1 MSRKTHARNE
11 SQPSKDA
18 QVVNLTLSELKTLM
32 QSIAAEVFDSKKE
45 KLKTEIED
53 ECEYQVYIQSE
64 EIEKTF
70 EKFKKELKR
79 KGETV
84 EYKKLIKEQC
94 EESLKSCN
102 ETLQD
107 EIKSRNAQI
116 EALKKENLKMTR
128 SLDKMKFHL
137 NCKDAKLEEMKL
149 KLDQVEQ
156 NQYDRNVRV
165 VGMPEQKDEIND
177 LESIQKMAKTAFAM
191 NVEKN
196 DVVEVYRLGKVTER
210 KKIRD
215 LIVKFRKKSTRDQF
229 YNSRKRLMHKEEQPN
244 VFINDHLTEHRAN
257 IFFEARRLV
266 KVRKLHSAW
275 TQKGNILVRREES
288 DKPKQIRSHEQ
299 LAETIGETENRILN
313 PDEESSDED

>member
-1 MSRKTHARNE
+1 
-11 SQPSKDA
+11 
-18 QVVNLTLSELKTLM
+18 M

-94 EESLKSCN
+94 DESLKSCN
-102 ETLQD
+102 ETLRD
-107 EIKSRNAQI
+107 EMKSRDDQI
-116 EALKKENLKMTR
+116 EALKKENLKMKR
-128 SLDKMKFHL
+128 SLEKIKFHL
-137 NCKDAKLEEMKL
+137 ECKDVQIEEMKL

-156 NQYDRNVRV
+156 NQYDKNVRI
-165 VGMPEQKDEIND
+165 VGMPEPNGEIND
-177 LESIQKMAKTAFAM
+177 LESIQKLAKTTFAM

-196 DVVEVYRLGKVTER
+196 DVVEIYRLGKVTDR
-210 KKIRD
+210 KKTRD

-229 YNSRKRLMHKEEQPN
+229 YNNRKKLMPNEEQKN
-244 VFINDHLTEHRAN
+244 VFINDHLTEQRAN

-266 KVRKLHSAW
+266 KARKLHSAW
-275 TQKGNILVRREES
+275 SQRGNILVRTEET
-288 DKPKQIRSHEQ
+288 DKPRQIRSHKQ
-299 LAETIGETENRILN
+299 LAEAIGEAERGTNLLN
-313 PDEESSDED
+313 PGEESSDED